1 MHYVNAHGTSTPYND
16 KFETMALKAVFGEEG
31 AKKLAV
37 SSSKGGTGHTLGAT
51 GGIEAVIACKAL
63 ATGII
68 PPTINFKTADPDC
81 DLDYTVN
88 KAGKRNIKVRLKR
101 LRSIH
106 SISCGANVCVY
117 YICIYILYVCT

>member
-1 MHYVNAHGTSTPYND
+1 MWSYIYICIGYIYIYSVLS
-16 KFETMALKAVFGEEG
+16 
-31 AKKLAV
+31 
-37 SSSKGGTGHTLGAT
+37 
-51 GGIEAVIACKAL
+51 IWQAL